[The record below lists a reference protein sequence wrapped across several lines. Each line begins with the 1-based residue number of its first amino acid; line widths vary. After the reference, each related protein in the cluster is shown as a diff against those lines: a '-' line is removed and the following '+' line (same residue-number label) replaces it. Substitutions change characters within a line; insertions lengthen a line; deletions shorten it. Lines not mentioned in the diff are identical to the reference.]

1 MRTNASAP
9 REFTGRHMALVMV
22 LFFGTIISVNLTMA
36 YFANSS
42 WSGLVVENSYVASQ
56 HFDAVTRAREA
67 EQARGWTLATDY
79 ADGVITVDLKDE
91 AGKPLYPKAITAT
104 VGHPVN
110 GNFDREVTFSRRA
123 DGLYAA
129 ETDLTPG
136 RWEAKFTVEA
146 RDLSPWHQAVRFSVR

>member
-1 MRTNASAP
+1 MRMNASAP
-9 REFTGRHMALVMV
+9 REFTGRHMALVMI

-56 HFDAVTRAREA
+56 EFDAVTKARKA
-67 EQARGWTLATDY
+67 ELARGWTVATDY
-79 ADGVITVDLKDE
+79 ADGVITANLRDE
-91 AGKPLYPKAITAT
+91 DGEPLYPKAITARI
-104 VGHPVN
+104 GHPVN
-110 GNFDREVTFSRRA
+110 GNFDRDVTFSRQA

-129 ETDLTPG
+129 KTELTPG